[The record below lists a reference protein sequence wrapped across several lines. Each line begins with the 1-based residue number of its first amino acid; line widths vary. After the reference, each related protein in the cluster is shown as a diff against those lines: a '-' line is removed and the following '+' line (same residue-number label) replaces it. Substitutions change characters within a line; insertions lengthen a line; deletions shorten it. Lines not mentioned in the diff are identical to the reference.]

1 MTRVAVLAVALGA
14 LLLIASPASAYWTAG
29 GSGAGIGLVATMPD
43 GNQPSGSVAGQTVT
57 VSWSQSTFLGNRLGT
72 YSGGGY
78 NVKRYAQG
86 SSTALAPNASCA
98 TTISGSAA
106 TLQCAEASVP
116 YGAWQYTVTPVLNT
130 FTGGE
135 SVKSAVVIVAT
146 GAPTLSSVTA
156 QNPAPGQPTGAIA
169 LSWTAVGGATGYNV
183 YRRTSTGSYD
193 FNSPLNGSTP
203 VTGTT
208 YSDPGSGLTGATTYD
223 YVVRAVAGSPAV
235 ESASSNELAATAIA
249 RPAAPAGPVTATA
262 QAGGQI
268 GVSWSSV
275 AGVVGYNVYRRTSS
289 GSYDFNSPLNG
300 STPVTAASYTDT
312 TGVNGTTYFYVIRSV
327 ITGALSAQVES
338 FNSSE
343 SNGATADSTA
353 PPAPTS
359 VTVNSGGNVLGSA
372 ACGFA
377 SGTRFI
383 NAAGASSVSVTAN
396 IAAPETGEN
405 VVFSATTPGSTAVTK
420 TVSAGSTAVTTT
432 INVST
437 LLDGAVT
444 LSARTQDAA
453 GNQSGTTSP
462 TNAIRKDTVSALSGL
477 VYTDNLLGIADTVAG
492 TSECG
497 SVITATEVTGPNPG
511 KTFPVSG
518 TFTVGSGGSFSG
530 FAVDAIFGVVLGVP
544 YSYNFFAADLA
555 GNSSGAV
562 GISGLDHL

>member
-1 MTRVAVLAVALGA
+1 VRSAALAVLVIGA
-14 LLLIASPASAYWTAG
+14 LALPATPALAFWTAG
-29 GSGAGIGLVATMPD
+29 GSGSGSGLVATMPT

-57 VSWSQSTFLGNRLGT
+57 VAFAQNSFASSPLGT
-72 YSGGGY
+72 YTGGGY
-78 NVKRYAQG
+78 SVKRYAQG
-86 SSTALAPNASCA
+86 SSTALTPNASCA

-116 YGAWQYTVTPVLNT
+116 YGAWQYSITPVLNT

-135 SVKSAVVIVAT
+135 STKSAVVTVAP

-156 QNPAPGQPTGAIA
+156 QNPASGQSTGAIA
-169 LSWTAVGGATGYNV
+169 LSWSAVSGATGYNV

-193 FNSPLNGSTP
+193 FNSPLNGATP
-203 VTGTT
+203 VTGTS
-208 YSDPGSGLTGATTYD
+208 YSDPGAGLTGGTTYD
-223 YVVRAVAGSPAV
+223 YVVRATAGSPAV
-235 ESASSNELAATAIA
+235 ESASSNELGATAIA
-249 RPAAPAGPVTATA
+249 RPSAPAGAVTATA
-262 QAGGQI
+262 LAGAQI

-275 AGVVGYNVYRRTSS
+275 SGVVGYNVYRRTSA

-300 STPVTAASYTDT
+300 STPFSGTSYTDT
-312 TGVNGTTYFYVIRSV
+312 TTVNGTTYFYVIRSV
-327 ITGALSAQVES
+327 ITGAGSAQVES

-343 SNGATADSTA
+343 SNGATADNVA

-359 VTVNSGGNVLGSA
+359 VTVGSGGSVLGSA
-372 ACGFA
+372 TCGFA

-383 NAAGASSVSVTAN
+383 NNAGKGSVSVTAN
-396 IAAPETGEN
+396 IAAPESGEN
-405 VVFSATTPGSTAVTK
+405 VVLSATTPGSTAVTK
-420 TVSAGSTAVTTT
+420 TVAAGSTSVVTTMDL
-432 INVST
+432 ST
-437 LLDGAVT
+437 LLDGVVT
-444 LSARTQDAA
+444 LTARTQDAA
-453 GNQSGTTSP
+453 GNQSATTGP
-462 TNAIRKDTVSALSGL
+462 TNAIRKDTVSSLSGL
-477 VYTDNLLGIADTVAG
+477 VYTDNLLGFADTVAG

-511 KTFPVSG
+511 KTFPVSD

-562 GISGLDHL
+562 NISGFDHL